1 MGLYE
6 NMLTE
11 RVGDLRLR
19 DPAVV
24 TDDATVRDAVVAMR
38 EKKLG
43 CVIVINDRRE
53 PLAMF
58 TESQLTRL
66 LAERPGH
73 LDDPVREHMTL
84 DWPTV
89 RITDPLVFVLDAL
102 EARNVRFLVVI
113 DAHGKL
119 AGLTGQKGLM
129 EYVADHFPK
138 QVNVQR
144 IGCKPYLAEREG
156 A

>member
-6 NMLTE
+6 NIRRE
-11 RVGDLRLR
+11 RVSRLSLR

-24 TDDATVRDAVVAMR
+24 TDEATLRDAVLEMR
-38 EKKLG
+38 HKKLG
-43 CVIVINDRRE
+43 CAIVVNDRRE

-66 LAERPGH
+66 VSECPTAIDE
-73 LDDPVREHMTL
+73 PVRDHMTL

-89 RITDPLVFVLDAL
+89 RVTDPISCVLDAL
-102 EARNVRFLVVI
+102 ESKNVRFLIVI
-113 DAHGKL
+113 DEHGQL

-129 EYVADHFPK
+129 EYVAEHFPG
-138 QVNVQR
+138 QVIVQR
-144 IGCKPYLAEREG
+144 IGCKPFTDEREG